1 MLALVPPTS
10 TVSPP
15 STVASRPHS
24 APGSVGGSLSPNR
37 LTHAAILRDLGPD
50 DLRSLQHAVGYPCVS
65 IFLPTVPDLL
75 LGTREQAH
83 VRALV
88 EAAALR
94 LNLEMSEE
102 SAAEHCAAFEGLI
115 ACIAG
120 QRSGDGLAFFAG
132 PDGRAV
138 FRLATPV
145 EERVVID
152 PTFATRDL
160 ARMLF
165 LHPPYR
171 VLVMGNATARLYVGS
186 GNRLREVV
194 SPELPID
201 LRVTAAKRDTKG
213 HRLEAERTAKQ
224 RQVQAAFVRRVAVAV
239 GAQVDSVHL
248 PLVVMAP
255 ASLGAVVKR
264 EPLLEAVHVVAG
276 SHERALP
283 SRLVH
288 LARPGLDEHLLR
300 ERERALERLDV
311 AVRQRRSALGVHH
324 VWTSAKRDDIDTLI
338 VDESFRYPA
347 WTTLGGQTLV
357 RAFTAEMPDVL
368 DDAVDEIIEMVQR
381 RDGSVIFV
389 PAGALGSD
397 RIAAIRLRR

>member
-1 MLALVPPTS
+1 MLALVPTS
-10 TVSPP
+10 ASASASASSPSQASATV
-15 STVASRPHS
+15 
-24 APGSVGGSLSPNR
+24 SPNR
-37 LTHAAILRDLGPD
+37 LAQAAILRDLGAD
-50 DLRSLQHAVGYPCVS
+50 DLRPLQHATGYPCIS
-65 IFLPTVPDLL
+65 IFLPTSPDLL
-75 LGTREQAH
+75 LAAEDQG
-83 VRALV
+83 RAQSLV
-88 EAAALR
+88 ETAYGR
-94 LNLEMSEE
+94 LALEMSEE
-102 SAAEHCAAFEGLI
+102 SAAAHVEAFEALI

-120 QRSGDGLAFFAG
+120 QRSGEGLAFFAG
-132 PDGRAV
+132 PDGRAA
-138 FRLATPV
+138 FRLTSPV
-145 EERVVID
+145 DERVVVD

-171 VLVMGNATARLYVGS
+171 VLVIGNATARLYVGS
-186 GNRLREVV
+186 ANRVREIVT
-194 SPELPID
+194 PELPID
-201 LRVTAAKRDTKG
+201 LRVTAAKHDTKG

-239 GAQVDSVHL
+239 ASQIESAHL
-248 PLVVMAP
+248 PLIVMAP
-255 ASLGAVVKR
+255 ASLTAVVKR

-283 SRLVH
+283 SRLVQ
-288 LARPGLDEHLLR
+288 LARPGLDDYLVQQ
-300 ERERALERLDV
+300 RERALARLDV

-357 RAFTAEMPDVL
+357 RAFSAEMPDVL

-381 RDGSVIFV
+381 GDGSVIFM
-389 PAGALGSD
+389 PPGTLGSD